1 MEQLMARV
9 TTLRTKSVRDLT
21 EKLYTRNGKWIFPR
35 KGVPADGY
43 FFIHVIQ
50 GLSLTYDLSSM
61 TPKEI
66 LKLMPIEFEQRLKE
80 ISNGQI

>member
-1 MEQLMARV
+1 MEQLMSRV
-9 TTLRTKSVRDLT
+9 TTLRTKSVRELS
-21 EKLYTRNGKWIFPR
+21 EQLYSKSGKWKFPR

-61 TPKEI
+61 TPDEI
-66 LKLMPIEFEQRLKE
+66 LTLMPIEFEKRLKGE
-80 ISNGQI
+80 YDQK